1 MEDSP
6 PRQQSLH
13 NLGLP
18 GSPGGS
24 SILANAVAEK
34 FKFRGNAASM
44 YLHNDC
50 DSLSCSPPEVSCNT
64 IIATIQALIII
75 IHHLNI
81 NLIACTD
88 FLCFG

>member
-34 FKFRGNAASM
+34 FKFRGNTANN

-50 DSLSCSPPEVSCNT
+50 DSLSCSPLEVSCVKYNHRYNT
-64 IIATIQALIII
+64 GFNNNYHTSSNYK
-75 IHHLNI
+75 H
-81 NLIACTD
+81 
-88 FLCFG
+88 